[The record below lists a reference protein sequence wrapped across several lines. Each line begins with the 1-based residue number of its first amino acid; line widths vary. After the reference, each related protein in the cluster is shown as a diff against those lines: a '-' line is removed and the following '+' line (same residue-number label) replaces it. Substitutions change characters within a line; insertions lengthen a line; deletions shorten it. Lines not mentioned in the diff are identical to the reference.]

1 MEEKTIFLTTQVE
14 TFDSTIK
21 EHSVYVSSI
30 QTDPPVMWENLLKG
44 RLWESFYKQL
54 IIQYIFLKYLL
65 GVP

>member
-1 MEEKTIFLTTQVE
+1 MQVE

-21 EHSVYVSSI
+21 EHSVDVSSI

-44 RLWESFYKQL
+44 RPRESFYKQL